1 MKYALCLAVAAACFF
16 LARWTLD
23 IDLVQKSRL
32 LRPSEPC
39 QTGNHLAPSTVW
51 VASGVLGLCGG
62 ATMWRI
68 LARAQDVVTVLA
80 LVIALLCLTGSACVD
95 FIEHRIPNLFP
106 GVLAVGALILLFG
119 SMAVGRDGAVS
130 NMVSALLSCAGC
142 ALALV
147 IASFLSSG
155 GIGAGDIKLVSA
167 LALMCGVYVICRTL
181 LFGMAAC
188 ALTACALLV
197 TKKKSKKDTLP
208 FAPFLLLGFALG
220 LWITLI

>member
-1 MKYALCLAVAAACFF
+1 MKYALCLAVATACLF

-23 IDLVQKSRL
+23 IDLVQKSKL
-32 LRPSEPC
+32 LRPAEPC
-39 QTGNHLAPSTVW
+39 EGKHLSGGMIWTV
-51 VASGVLGLCGG
+51 AGALGLCGG
-62 ATMWRI
+62 LTMWKI
-68 LARAQDVVTVLA
+68 LTRAQDGLTVLT

-106 GVLAVGALILLFG
+106 GVLTVGALILLLG
-119 SMAVGRDGAVS
+119 SAAMGRDGAVS
-130 NMVSALLSCAGC
+130 NVVSALLSCAGC

-167 LALMCGVYVICRTL
+167 LALLCGVYVICRTL
-181 LFGMAAC
+181 LFGMLFC
-188 ALTACALLV
+188 ALTACVLLA
-197 TKKKSKKDTLP
+197 TKKKSKKDVLP
-208 FAPFLLLGFALG
+208 FAPFLLLGFAMG